1 MEKQTSETLAPLTC
15 SFNRRTLL
23 TRVAP
28 AGLAL
33 ALLGGV
39 RPIASANTIPHTRS
53 LFLLNG
59 TPIKQKYPLD
69 CEAAALSMALDIQG
83 TKVDED
89 TLLNDIGADRRP
101 AAMKPDGTVKQ
112 WGNPYKTFVGDV
124 HAPSE
129 KSGRGYGVY
138 SPPIA
143 RTAQKHGHLA
153 VSRKNVDPQVLYRE
167 LASGNPSV
175 VWIPFGLHPKPLL
188 HWTSWDGQSIPY
200 NFSEHAVTL
209 IGIDTSTDKV
219 ALLDPYYGNERW
231 YPRAQF
237 EAAFR
242 SFGRMAVTVL

>member
-1 MEKQTSETLAPLTC
+1 MVKQTSETLALLTC

-33 ALLGGV
+33 ALLGGAA
-39 RPIASANTIPHTRS
+39 PIASAK
-53 LFLLNG
+53 LKG

-101 AAMKPDGTVKQ
+101 AVMKPDGTVKQ

-143 RTAQKHGHLA
+143 WTAEKHGHPA
-153 VSRKNVDPQVLYRE
+153 VSHKDVDPQVLYRE

-175 VWIPFGLHPKPLL
+175 VCIPFGLHPKPLL

-209 IGIDTSTDKV
+209 VGIDTPTDKV
-219 ALLDPYYGNERW
+219 ALRDPYCGNERW

-242 SFGRMAVTVL
+242 SFGRMAVTVLLPA